1 MGLPNVIINLAN
13 GALGQV
19 TATDDGV
26 AGLIL
31 TGAAVEGK
39 TELNQV
45 YPFTSTRDLKTHGIT
60 EENNPLVYKDVTAF
74 YEKAGDGAELYVLI
88 VSAATTL
95 TQMCSAADESPLR
108 KLIGYARGRIR
119 LVGINRIPPAE
130 YQGATDGTGIDN
142 DAVLAAESAQGV
154 AESYAAKINPFR
166 ILMPALLWDGTT
178 ANLFKP
184 REASFNR
191 VGFVLAAD
199 EKAGDFYSPAIGRVL
214 GHAAKYPVNYSI
226 ARVKSGS
233 VASAGYMSDGRTPEA
248 AEGQHDLLHAAGY
261 IFYRTFIGKNGYYLN
276 DDCMAAPL
284 SDDYSSLNLGR
295 VIDKAIIQ
303 TYVTYIDEINDSVEV
318 DKNGKL
324 PQGLCTYFEGRL
336 ENAVAVTMNNEISSF
351 DVYINPDQNI
361 LSSSRMDISC
371 KIVPKG
377 ILREID
383 VTLGFENPA
392 LKQ

>member
-1 MGLPNVIINLAN
+1 MALPNVIITLAN

-26 AGLIL
+26 AGMIL

-39 TELNQV
+39 LELNTV
-45 YPFTSTRDLKTHGIT
+45 YMFSSTRDLKTHGIT

-74 YEKAGDGAELYVLI
+74 YEQAGDGAELYVLV

-95 TQMCSAADESPLR
+95 TQMCSAADESPLK
-108 KLIGYARGRIR
+108 KLVNYARGRIR

-130 YQGATDGTGIDN
+130 YQPDTDGTGIDN
-142 DAVLAAESAQGV
+142 DAVLAATSAQAV
-154 AESYAAKINPFR
+154 AQSYEAKINPFR
-166 ILMPALLWDGTT
+166 ILIPALLWDGTT
-178 ANLFKP
+178 NNLYKP

-199 EKAGDFYSPAIGRVL
+199 KKAGDFYSPAIGRIL
-214 GHAAKYPVNYSI
+214 GRVAKHPVNYSI

-233 VASAGYMSDGRTPEA
+233 IASDGFLSDGRAPEV
-248 AEGQHDLLHAAGY
+248 AEGQHELLHTAGY
-261 IFYRTFIGKNGYYLN
+261 ISYRTFPGKNGYYLN

-284 SDDYSSLNLGR
+284 TDDYSSLNLGR
-295 VIDKAIIQ
+295 VIDKAILI
-303 TYVTYIDEINDSVEV
+303 TYVTYIDEVNDSVEV
-318 DKNGKL
+318 DSKGKL

-336 ENAVAVTMNNEISSF
+336 ENAVAIAMNGEISSF
-351 DVYINPDQNI
+351 DAYINPDQNI
-361 LSSSRMDISC
+361 LSSSCMDVSC

-377 ILREID
+377 ILREIN